1 MKSILINVLIA
12 FILILSMSST
22 LVYAQT
28 PSSSSVPEGEK
39 PVDESTVIFA
49 GCRLS
54 KLVAAPDPTKPL
66 TADELK
72 NKSNIVSTEKK
83 GEYIKNCIQDIIRFI
98 IVIAS
103 LAAILK
109 IAASGVAMLDPTGSL
124 MSSKLSSKS
133 TITNLVIGLFLLIVG
148 WNIIPILN
156 NSFNNVDFL
165 NLPGV
170 NYCDTKSACISEFTS
185 QANESKK
192 AFENYKLAEK
202 QKKIS
207 LLDSQRKEVIDGIAN
222 FCKFRTDKKYAADFT
237 NAKLLIPENEKICT
251 ENKYASNLALWMK
264 AGDSD
269 IDKKGGGD
277 AAAKDQVDKYT
288 EDYKTAE
295 QAYILFLRTD
305 SPTQEIGKQKEA
317 AITAACA
324 PEKIKI
330 FEETKSK
337 ITNDSVALKTREEII
352 STCKVLSG
360 TDKEAIKNKFLEI
373 GKKTS

>member
-28 PSSSSVPEGEK
+28 PSSVPEGEK

-54 KLVAAPDPTKPL
+54 KLVATPDPTKPL

-72 NKSNIVSTEKK
+72 NKSNIVSTAKK
-83 GEYIKNCIQDIIRFI
+83 GEYIKNCIQEIIRFI

-109 IAASGVAMLDPTGSL
+109 IAASGVAMLDPTGSQ
-124 MSSKLSSKS
+124 MGSKLTSKS

-170 NYCDTKSACISEFTS
+170 NYCDTKSACVSEFTA

-192 AFENYKLAEK
+192 AFEIYKLAEK

-222 FCKFRTDKKYAADFT
+222 FCKLRTDKKYAADFT

-251 ENKYASNLALWMK
+251 ENKYTANLALWMK

-288 EDYKTAE
+288 EDYKTSE

-317 AITAACA
+317 AITAACT

-337 ITNDSVALKTREEII
+337 ITNDAVALKTREEII